1 MGALHTVG
9 SSAKQTTSGVKGRH
23 TMRSGNISSRRRQ
36 RTTLLAGLLLIVILG
51 EISTLLGSWN
61 AVNASIT
68 ITPSPI
74 ITVVARVHPIVG
86 YATFE
91 SSGQVDVQVT
101 QGINDELQL
110 DLHQIPN
117 PDPGTAYY
125 GWLLPDRGKALVQP
139 VLLGRLMVKHA
150 AIHVHYG
157 GDQQHTDLLLNMS
170 RLLVT
175 EENAAV
181 PPHTPSLN
189 PHRWRYYGEIAQ
201 RPNSAESGNHISVLD
216 HIRLLLS
223 GGSPMPLP
231 GGLRLW
237 FLLETRNLLE
247 WATAARGSILPEA
260 PPYLRIDLVH
270 MLDELDGSAGV
281 SQDVPVGTPLYID
294 PQLAQVPLLPLQ
306 SGQQPPDYITQIEMQ
321 LAALAQSPGATGAQ
335 QQIAVHITADLKQV
349 ADALGRV
356 RESARQLL
364 LLSDAQ
370 LAQPAA
376 LSSLDDLVEETNT
389 AYAGLLNPVTGVREG
404 GAVSIADQLERLATI
419 VVLRCTPCHI

>member
-9 SSAKQTTSGVKGRH
+9 TSAKQTTSGVKWRH

-36 RTTLLAGLLLIVILG
+36 RTTLLAGLILVVILG
-51 EISTLLGSWN
+51 EISKLLGSWN

-74 ITVVARVHPIVG
+74 ITVVARAHPIVG

-125 GWLLPDRGKALVQP
+125 AWLLPDRGKALVQP
-139 VLLGRLMVKHA
+139 VLLGRLTVKHA
-150 AIHVHYG
+150 EIHLHYG
-157 GDQQHTDLLLNMS
+157 GDQQHTDLLLNTS

-175 EENAAV
+175 EEDTAV
-181 PPHTPSLN
+181 PPHTPSLD
-189 PHRWRYYGEIAQ
+189 PRRWRYYGEMAQ
-201 RPNSAESGNHISVLD
+201 RPNSAESVNHTGVLD

-223 GGSPMPLP
+223 GGSPMLLP

-335 QQIAVHITADLKQV
+335 QQIAVHITADLKLV

-419 VVLRCTPCHI
+419 VVLGCTPCHI